1 MENILTTCNLHV
13 YAQVNVYIHRSSSR
27 ITKILI
33 IDHPLHDTD
42 QHPQKDKHVHIH
54 VHVNHYMCEVLYT
67 VQSTFF
73 VYVYWFICSRK
84 KTKMQIEQELL
95 TPFYK

>member
-67 VQSTFF
+67 VQSTFC
-73 VYVYWFICSRK
+73 ICVLVH
-84 KTKMQIEQELL
+84 LL
-95 TPFYK
+95 TENQDADRTRIFNPIL